1 MDFEPIEGKPVR
13 FPPGKVAV
21 QLGKDRLM
29 DYRRLYA
36 RSGTDLAGLPK
47 LRERDFDGRTI
58 TISRSELDAL
68 NDALARLHTPRPRE
82 TGSVFEAQERFKAR
96 LYKRTQFLS

>member
-1 MDFEPIEGKPVR
+1 MGFEPIEGKAVR
-13 FPPGKVAV
+13 FPPGKVAIT
-21 QLGKDRLM
+21 LGKDRLM

-36 RSGTDLAGLPK
+36 RSSTDLAGLPK
-47 LRERDFDGRTI
+47 LRERDFDGRTV

-68 NDALARLHTPRPRE
+68 NATLTRLHTPAPHR
-82 TGSVFEAQERFKAR
+82 TGSVFEAQERFKTR

>member
-13 FPPGKVAV
+13 FPPGKVAIT
-21 QLGKDRLM
+21 LGKDRLM

-47 LRERDFDGRTI
+47 LRERDFDGRTV
-58 TISRSELDAL
+58 TVSRSELDAL
-68 NDALARLHTPRPRE
+68 NAALARLHTPTPPR
-82 TGSVFEAQERFKAR
+82 TGSVFEAQERFKTR
-96 LYKRTQFLS
+96 LHKRTQFLS